1 MKKRI
6 FIFGMVAGWFLSMFP
21 VNAASE
27 VVLEDEGLIGEETFR
42 TEGEEIGEATHR
54 TEGEEIGEATH
65 RTEGEE
71 IGEATHRTEGEEI
84 GEATHR
90 TEEEQKDNTMLFV
103 VCGLVAAV
111 AVVTG
116 GLLVWLKKK
125 KK

>member
-1 MKKRI
+1 M
-6 FIFGMVAGWFLSMFP
+6 SMFP

-27 VVLEDEGLIGEETFR
+27 VVLEDEGLIGEETFRTEGEEIGEATHR